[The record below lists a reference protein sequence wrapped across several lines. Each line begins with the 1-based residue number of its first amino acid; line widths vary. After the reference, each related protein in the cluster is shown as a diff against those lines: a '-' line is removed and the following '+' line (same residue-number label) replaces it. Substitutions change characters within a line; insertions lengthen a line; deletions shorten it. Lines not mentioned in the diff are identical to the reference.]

1 MFSSNATQV
10 VAASTPAEAVDYDS
24 TNDYLS
30 RSTYY
35 NGYVNALTFL
45 KETFTF
51 SCWFYNGESTGNA
64 YVFSSGASSGNANLF
79 YVNISTTTFQIAAY
93 DGSGTFIL
101 NATTT
106 NRLPLNTFCNVLIS
120 IDMTST
126 SNRYVYV
133 NDQLMTMTWSNY
145 VNSTIQFGTLIQRV
159 NSLSNSVDPTACRI
173 SNVFLDFTY
182 RDLSIT
188 ANRRLFVTADL
199 KPAAGQAALNPI
211 LYLPMSDP
219 TTVGTNAGT
228 GGNFTLTGTVARSGR
243 GPNQYNAPYSDL
255 DGAAD
260 YVSRT
265 TAPTGI
271 ADGRQFTLHCVI
283 TPDALA
289 AASDYF
295 VVSFSSSTAVK
306 FRFYLQGSASGN
318 GSASLSGLT
327 SSGVNRLQMDFPNGT
342 FVVGRNYVIDISID
356 LNSTATRHV
365 YVNGQSVAVTYGTY
379 TNSDINFLI
388 TTTPRYY
395 IGAGATPSNF
405 FNGKLGALWFNTS
418 YIDLSVAT
426 NLAKFVS
433 GTGIDA
439 KPVDLGATGELPTG
453 TAPIM
458 YLPMY
463 GNNAGKNYGT
473 GGDFT
478 VNSGPYTGARGPN
491 EFWGNKTV
499 TTNGYLNR
507 TSALSGVSDGNKF
520 SLSFWFRPGVS
531 GTNQALFSIS
541 TAGGTSLRF
550 FVFRTSANALRV
562 YGRNSAGTI
571 VFDAITTGENENG
584 FLANNNYYVQIGI
597 DLSNAGSRSIY
608 VNGVS
613 MASTTTW
620 TTYNTAGVITF
631 SQVIQAFMSYNSSG
645 TYADLFNGQ
654 LSEFYFTTDYID
666 FSQEANRLKFRDCF
680 GNPTDLPSAITA
692 ASVPTPAVYMRFP
705 PTSFGT
711 NSGTGGNFTVNG
723 TITDGGQL

>member
-10 VAASTPAEAVDYDS
+10 SAVTQAEAVDYDS

-79 YVNISTTTFQIAAY
+79 YVNISTTAFQIRAY

-106 NRLPLNTFCNVLIS
+106 NTLPLNTFCNLIVS
-120 IDMTST
+120 CDMTST

-211 LYLPMSDP
+211 VYLAMSDP
-219 TTVGTNAGT
+219 TTVGTNTGT
-228 GGNFTLTGTVARSGR
+228 GGNFTLNGTVARSGR

-260 YVSRT
+260 YLSRT
-265 TAPTGI
+265 TAPSGI
-271 ADGRQFTLHCVI
+271 ANGKQFTLCFSYQPDVI
-283 TPDALA
+283 GGTAHQVISFASSTNYRFEFYVDTDGSAYLQARNTAATRILLA
-289 AASDYF
+289 TFAAS
-295 VVSFSSSTAVK
+295 
-306 FRFYLQGSASGN
+306 
-318 GSASLSGLT
+318 
-327 SSGVNRLQMDFPNGT
+327 T
-342 FVVGRNYVIDISID
+342 FKAGRNYVVTFSVD
-356 LNSTATRHV
+356 LSDTAKRHI
-365 YVNGQSVAVTYGTY
+365 YINGQSVSPTW
-379 TNSDINFLI
+379 TNYSNDDIEFNI
-388 TTTPRYY
+388 GTTPRYRV
-395 IGAGATPSNF
+395 GANHTPSNF
-405 FNGKLGALWFNTS
+405 LNGKLGALWFNTS
-418 YIDLSVAT
+418 YIDLSVAS

-439 KPVDLGATGELPTG
+439 KPVDLGSTGELPTG
-453 TAPIM
+453 TSPLI

-491 EFWGNKTV
+491 EFWGNKASGF
-499 TTNGYLNR
+499 NGSSDIYL
-507 TSALSGVSDGNKF
+507 TKATALSGVPTSG
-520 SLSFWFRPGVS
+520 STLSIVCWFNLTNYTSNRTIF
-531 GTNQALFSIS
+531 GT
-541 TAGGTSLRF
+541 
-550 FVFRTSANALRV
+550 
-562 YGRNSAGTI
+562 NSAGTMTLQ
-571 VFDAITTGENENG
+571 VTSGGNLFMWLDSSG
-584 FLANNNYYVQIGI
+584 YVQ
-597 DLSNAGSRSIY
+597 
-608 VNGVS
+608 
-613 MASTTTW
+613 
-620 TTYNTAGVITF
+620 F
-631 SQVIQAFMSYNSSG
+631 SQVVPTGSWVCLMFSKTGSTYTVYVNDTVHTVDVANSFNRGNSV
-645 TYADLFNGQ
+645 TYTNTPVNIATRYDGSSTGEKWYGS
-654 LSEFYFTTDYID
+654 LSEFYFTTEYID
-666 FSQEANRLKFRDCF
+666 FSQEANRLKFRDAL
-680 GNPTDLPSAITA
+680 GNPVNLTQQIEAAAI
-692 ASVPTPAVYMRFP
+692 PNPAIYMRFP

-711 NSGTGGNFTVNG
+711 NSGTGGDFTKTG

>member
-79 YVNISTTTFQIAAY
+79 YVNISTTAFQIRAY

-106 NRLPLNTFCNVLIS
+106 NTLPLNTFCNLIVS
-120 IDMTST
+120 CDMTST

-211 LYLPMSDP
+211 VYLAMSDP
-219 TTVGTNAGT
+219 TTVGTNTGT
-228 GGNFTLTGTVARSGR
+228 GGNFTLNGTIARSGR
-243 GPNQYNAPYSDL
+243 GPNQYNAPMSMF
-255 DGAAD
+255 DGVAD
-260 YVSRT
+260 YLGRT
-265 TAPTGI
+265 SLTGI
-271 ADGRQFTLHCVI
+271 ANGKQFTFSCAYRGITGSGGVQPVLWIGYAPSISWYVIVDTANKDLNILAKTAANVTILSATIRNNVLIDGRNL
-283 TPDALA
+283 
-289 AASDYF
+289 
-295 VVSFSSSTAVK
+295 VVTVSVDLTDTAK
-306 FRFYLQGSASGN
+306 
-318 GSASLSGLT
+318 
-327 SSGVNRLQMDFPNGT
+327 
-342 FVVGRNYVIDISID
+342 
-356 LNSTATRHV
+356 RHV
-365 YVNGQSVAVTYGTY
+365 YINGTLATMTWTTYTNDNIAFMGDTCNVARNGSGTY
-379 TNSDINFLI
+379 TNA
-388 TTTPRYY
+388 Y
-395 IGAGATPSNF
+395 IGAI
-405 FNGKLGALWFNTS
+405 WFNTS
-418 YIDLSVAT
+418 YIDLSVAS

-439 KPVDLGATGELPTG
+439 KPVDLGANGELPTG
-453 TAPIM
+453 TSPLI

-491 EFWGNKTV
+491 EFWGNKADFTYDPYLSRA
-499 TTNGYLNR
+499 TALTGITNSKKI
-507 TSALSGVSDGNKF
+507 T
-520 SLSFWFRPGVS
+520 LSFWAQFDNFGQVILSLANSSGGLNFYVDNASNTIRVLASNAAGSLILNVS
-531 GTNQALFSIS
+531 TPSLVTGTAYYIQMSADLTS
-541 TAGGTSLRF
+541 TSLRSF
-550 FVFRTSANALRV
+550 YINGASSAVTWSTYTNDTINYAGANLPTIGAYWNGSQYTAASRLD
-562 YGRNSAGTI
+562 GRIA
-571 VFDAITTGENENG
+571 E
-584 FLANNNYYVQIGI
+584 LY
-597 DLSNAGSRSIY
+597 LSNEY
-608 VNGVS
+608 V
-613 MASTTTW
+613 
-620 TTYNTAGVITF
+620 
-631 SQVIQAFMSYNSSG
+631 
-645 TYADLFNGQ
+645 D
-654 LSEFYFTTDYID
+654 FT
-666 FSQEANRLKFRDCF
+666 QEANRLKFRDCF

-692 ASVPTPAVYMRFP
+692 ASVPTPAIYMRFP

-711 NSGTGGNFTVNG
+711 NSGTGGDFTVNG
-723 TITDGGQL
+723 TISDGGQL

>member
-10 VAASTPAEAVDYDS
+10 SAVTQAEAVDYDS

-79 YVNISTTTFQIAAY
+79 YVNISTTAFQIRAY

-106 NRLPLNTFCNVLIS
+106 NTLPLNTFCNLIVS
-120 IDMTST
+120 CDMTST

-182 RDLSIT
+182 RNLSIT

-211 LYLPMSDP
+211 VYLAMSDP
-219 TTVGTNAGT
+219 TTVGTNTGT
-228 GGNFTLTGTVARSGR
+228 GGNFTLNGTIARSGR
-243 GPNQYNAPYSDL
+243 GPNQYNAAYSTFSGSQFLSRTSNIMSGSQPTALTFSVTFRISGGSGDRMLFIISDVSDL
-255 DGAAD
+255 QARIYAQCNSVNQVSVFFYNAARTA
-260 YVSRT
+260 YITWQNGQVFAINRNYTLTVSYDCSNGSKSAQLNGVNT
-265 TAPTGI
+265 
-271 ADGRQFTLHCVI
+271 
-283 TPDALA
+283 
-289 AASDYF
+289 
-295 VVSFSSSTAVK
+295 SSSI
-306 FRFYLQGSASGN
+306 FISGTPP
-318 GSASLSGLT
+318 T
-327 SSGVNRLQMDFPNGT
+327 SFGVIQ
-342 FVVGRNYVIDISID
+342 
-356 LNSTATRHV
+356 
-365 YVNGQSVAVTYGTY
+365 
-379 TNSDINFLI
+379 
-388 TTTPRYY
+388 TTPRLTV
-395 IGAGATPSNF
+395 GAWFRDGGQPTENYFSGNISNVY
-405 FNGKLGALWFNTS
+405 LNTS
-418 YIDLSVAT
+418 YIDLSVAS

-433 GTGIDA
+433 GTGINA
-439 KPVDLGATGELPTG
+439 APVDLGATGELPTG
-453 TAPIM
+453 TSPLI

-491 EFWGNKTV
+491 EFWGNKADFNG
-499 TTNGYLNR
+499 TTGRLSKS
-507 TSALSGVSDGNKF
+507 TALAGVSDGKTF
-520 SLSFWFRPGVS
+520 S
-531 GTNQALFSIS
+531 FSIYL
-541 TAGGTSLRF
+541 TMDAAGTSAQSIF
-550 FVFRTSANALRV
+550 QITSNTNNGYFRIILGSDETFRLIALNSAETTILNALSATIL
-562 YGRNSAGTI
+562 SAGTQYHI
-571 VFDAITTGENENG
+571 CGSVDLTNLAKASVYING
-584 FLANNNYYVQIGI
+584 AEESMTWATYTNDTIDFTHNYSNIG
-597 DLSNAGSRSIY
+597 SQYNGSVY
-608 VNGVS
+608 E
-613 MASTTTW
+613 
-620 TTYNTAGVITF
+620 
-631 SQVIQAFMSYNSSG
+631 SY
-645 TYADLFNGQ
+645 FNGK
-654 LSEFYFTTDYID
+654 LSEFYFTTEYID
-666 FSQEANRLKFRDCF
+666 FTQEANRLKFRDCF
-680 GNPTDLPSAITA
+680 GYPTDLPSAITA
-692 ASVPTPAVYMRFP
+692 ASVPTPAIYMRFP

-711 NSGTGGNFTVNG
+711 NSGTGGDFTPSG